1 MGRVTLPGLP
11 VPVGQAAV
19 NPVPRQQITYALQAQ
34 EQKYAAALQGRT
46 RLTVFVSVPA
56 GAQLA
61 HKTFNPR
68 LGIEGGISILGTQ
81 GTVRPFSHVRRLP
94 RHRRRQNQV
103 RLCGRP
109 RI

>member
-1 MGRVTLPGLP
+1 M
-11 VPVGQAAV
+11 
-19 NPVPRQQITYALQAQ
+19 PRQQITYALQAQ
-34 EQKYAAALQGRT
+34 EQKYAAALQCRT

-81 GTVRPFSHVRRLP
+81 GTVRPFSHDAWKATIEQGLAVARATAASA
-94 RHRRRQNQV
+94 HA
-103 RLCGRP
+103 
-109 RI
+109 